1 MENKVHELRELQR
14 MAAELADMIEA
25 IKDEIKAN
33 MTETGTD
40 SLTGTDWMIT
50 WKQVTSSRIDTKALQ
65 RELPDLVKRYTVETT
80 TRRFCIA

>member
-33 MTETGTD
+33 MTENNTD